1 MEKQITIID
10 HVGTKAGIDFYSIS
24 LLESL
29 AKNNTHVSYYSN
41 FKQENCP
48 VPTRKTFYFQSSSN
62 NILKALGF
70 FHGYTSALFFCILR
84 KERNILLHSF
94 SYTYKDLWAMLLLL
108 LGNRRILTIA
118 HDVDNFAP
126 GDKFWIKKFIL
137 KNCTR
142 IMVHNEYSL
151 QEIEKLNVSEISEKT
166 VVIPHGHFL
175 ELTKQQL
182 EKSEAKNL
190 LRLDSSKIYLLFFGQ
205 IKAVKGLSFLIE
217 AIALLPE
224 KFHLIIAGKPQYST
238 SEIELRIKELN
249 IESRITREFIYITN
263 EERNV
268 YFSAADAAILPY
280 TKIYQSG
287 VLLMSMSYGLPCVT
301 SDLPAF
307 KEIISSG
314 ENGIL
319 FHSENAYDLA
329 EKINSLFE
337 VENLCSSVEL
347 QSLQTM
353 NTKHDWNAIAIQ
365 FKSKM
370 L

>member
-1 MEKQITIID
+1 MEKQISIID
-10 HVGTKAGIDFYSIS
+10 HVGTKAGIDFYSLS
-24 LLESL
+24 LLQGLVNNNVL
-29 AKNNTHVSYYSN
+29 ASYYSDQKN
-41 FKQENCP
+41 TAFSFQSN
-48 VPTRKTFYFQSSSN
+48 KTFFFQSHSN
-62 NILKALGF
+62 PILKVIGF
-70 FHGYTSALFFCILR
+70 TFGYSLSLLLCMIR
-84 KERNILLHSF
+84 GERNVLFHSF
-94 SYTYKDLWAMLLLL
+94 SYTPKDFWLVILLLAGQRKL
-108 LGNRRILTIA
+108 FTIA
-118 HDVDNFAP
+118 HDVDSLSP

-142 IMVHNEYSL
+142 IMVHNAYSK
-151 QEIEKLNVSEISEKT
+151 QEIEKLNISEISNKT

-175 ELTKQQL
+175 ALNKQQI

-190 LRLDSSKIYLLFFGQ
+190 LQLDSNKIYLLFFGQ
-205 IKAVKGLSFLIE
+205 IKAVKGLSILIE
-217 AIALLPE
+217 AMALLPE
-224 KFHLIIAGKPQYST
+224 KFHLVIAGKPQYST
-238 SEIELRIKELN
+238 SEIEHRIKELN
-249 IESRITREFIYITN
+249 IESRITREFRYITN
-263 EERNV
+263 AERNV

-307 KEIISSG
+307 KEIITTG

-319 FHSENAYDLA
+319 FHSESSSDLA
-329 EKINSLFE
+329 EKINALFE
-337 VENLCSSVEL
+337 VENLCSSIEH

-353 NTKHDWNAIAIQ
+353 NTKHDWNAIALL